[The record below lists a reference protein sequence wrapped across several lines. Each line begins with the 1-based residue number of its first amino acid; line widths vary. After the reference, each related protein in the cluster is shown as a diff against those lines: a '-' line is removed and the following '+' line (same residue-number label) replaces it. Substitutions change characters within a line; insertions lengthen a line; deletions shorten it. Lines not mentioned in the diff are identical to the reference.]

1 MAQVRLSGIAKTYGR
16 SVALHPTD
24 LDIRDGEFFT
34 FLGPSGSGKTTLLR
48 MIGGFID
55 PSAGRIEIG
64 GRDVT
69 GLPAHRRNLGVVF
82 QSYAL
87 FPHLTVAGNVA
98 FGLKMRGIARA
109 ERERRALAA
118 LDLVGLSDFVS
129 RFPAQLSGGQQ
140 QRVALARAMVIEPDV
155 LLLDEPLGAL
165 DLALRKRMQ
174 RELRALHRKL
184 GRTFIFVTHDQD
196 EAMTLSD
203 RIAVLAEG
211 QIQQVDTPEVLYD
224 RPTSAFVAG
233 FLGDSN
239 ILNGTLVAEGF
250 QLPDG
255 TLVPLE
261 TGGRMGP
268 SALAIRPERL
278 RLAVPGRTEV
288 RLSGTVTALTFRG
301 AFVMMTVQTTSGPDV
316 DVSMSGG
323 AAGLAAG
330 DPVSLAFDAADVR
343 LLHGDGIRA

>member
-1 MAQVRLSGIAKTYGR
+1 MAQVRLSAVAKSFGR
-16 SVALHPTD
+16 SVALHATD
-24 LDIRDGEFFT
+24 LEIRDGEFFT

-48 MIGGFID
+48 MIGGFVD

-64 GRDVT
+64 GQDVT

-87 FPHLTVAGNVA
+87 FPHLTVLANVA
-98 FGLKMRGIARA
+98 FGLKMRGVARTQ
-109 ERERRALAA
+109 RERRALEA
-118 LDLVGLSDFVS
+118 LDLVGLSEFVA

-196 EAMTLSD
+196 EALTLSD
-203 RIAVLAEG
+203 RIAVLADG
-211 QIQQVDTPEVLYD
+211 RVQQVDTPEALYD
-224 RPTSAFVAG
+224 RPTSAFVAS

-239 ILNGTLVAEGF
+239 ILTGTVSAEGF
-250 QLPDG
+250 HLPDG
-255 TLVPLE
+255 ALVLVEPGGH
-261 TGGRMGP
+261 TGP
-268 SALAIRPERL
+268 AALAIRPERI
-278 RLAVPGRTEV
+278 RLAASGRDEV
-288 RLSGTVTALTFRG
+288 RLTGKVSTLMFRG
-301 AFVMMTVQTTSGPDV
+301 AFVTMTVQTSSGLDV
-316 DVSMSGG
+316 DVALTGG
-323 AAGLAAG
+323 VERLSQG
-330 DPVSLAFDAADVR
+330 DSVTLAFDPADAR
-343 LLHGDGIRA
+343 LLMDGVRA

>member
-16 SVALHPTD
+16 SVALLPTD

-64 GRDVT
+64 GQDVT

-87 FPHLTVAGNVA
+87 FPHLTVVGNVE
-98 FGLKMRGIARA
+98 FGLKMRGVARA

-118 LDLVGLSDFVS
+118 LDLVGLADFVS
-129 RFPAQLSGGQQ
+129 RYPAQLSGGQQ

-211 QIQQVDTPEVLYD
+211 RICQVDTPEALYD

-239 ILNGTLVAEGF
+239 ILTGTLGSEGF
-250 QLPDG
+250 RLPDG

-261 TGGRMGP
+261 TGGRSGP
-268 SALAIRPERL
+268 AALAIRPERM
-278 RLAVPGRTEV
+278 RLAVPDRTEV
-288 RLSGTVTALTFRG
+288 RLSGTVATLTFRG
-301 AFVMMTVQTTSGPDV
+301 AFITLTAQTTAGPDM
-316 DVSMSGG
+316 DVTLSDGS
-323 AAGLAAG
+323 AGLFVG
-330 DPVSLAFDAADVR
+330 DPVTLAFDAADAR
-343 LLHGDGIRA
+343 LLHGDEGRP